1 MTVSQI
7 FIVFYRYLKDFFTS
21 MIDLAWSWTLLWF
34 CTAFY
39 LSWLIFSVVWFLI
52 ALAHG
57 DLDPRDPD
65 RDVTKVCVENVKD
78 FTSAFLFSL
87 ETQHTIG

>member
-1 MTVSQI
+1 
-7 FIVFYRYLKDFFTS
+7 

-34 CTAFY
+34 CAAFY
-39 LSWLIFSVVWFLI
+39 LSWLVFSAVWFLI

-65 RDVTKVCVENVKD
+65 HKVCVENVKD

-87 ETQHTIG
+87 ETQHTIGLVMTKLLIASCCMRYDPDKPN

>member
-1 MTVSQI
+1 MDPAV
-7 FIVFYRYLKDFFTS
+7 VLRRLLPL
-21 MIDLAWSWTLLWF
+21 LARLLRGMVPF
-34 CTAFY
+34 CTNES
-39 LSWLIFSVVWFLI
+39 LKSLMCVSSQVWFLI

-57 DLDPRDPD
+57 DLDPTVPNN
-65 RDVTKVCVENVKD
+65 DVTKVCVENVKD

>member
-1 MTVSQI
+1 MSS
-7 FIVFYRYLKDFFTS
+7 YRYLKDFFTS

-57 DLDPRDPD
+57 DQLISVQNYTD
-65 RDVTKVCVENVKD
+65 
-78 FTSAFLFSL
+78 
-87 ETQHTIG
+87 